1 MSWFIAGK
9 EVVKDLGRFLLPQAK
24 VSLQIAAKPSSIPL
38 PPPPTPL
45 TIAAPNPPLIGLT
58 RPEVLYVGKIQSKVW
73 QRPVVAE
80 DSVIGHLI
88 YGQPVSVLAYEGR
101 FAKIDS
107 KGFVGYVLKDELE
120 TIKGALY
127 PTFHEGEIYTANHPD
142 TKKLRRLINDEFANG
157 ELFAH
162 LQPSEFVSYRL
173 SEKNQTIPWGQE
185 RPRVVG
191 TWHSLLRGKTGIN
204 ISVTPK
210 TGALMEFQKED
221 GTGWLGYTKAVLVDN
236 SVVVEG
242 VGRVIEGEYMEET
255 LAPSEWHEWRPVWI
269 AVG

>member
-9 EVVKDLGRFLLPQAK
+9 EVVKDLGQFLLPRFKAN
-24 VSLQIAAKPSSIPL
+24 LQIAAKPSNIPL
-38 PPPPTPL
+38 PPPVAPL
-45 TIAAPNPPLIGLT
+45 SIAPPSLPLLSVT
-58 RPEVLYVGKIQSKVW
+58 RHEVLYINKPQSKVW

-80 DSVIGHLI
+80 DSVIGYLA

-107 KGFVGYVLKDELE
+107 HGLGGYVLKDELE
-120 TIKGALY
+120 TIKEALY

-157 ELFAH
+157 ELFVH

-173 SEKNQTIPWGQE
+173 SEKNQTLPWGQE

-191 TWHSLLRGKTGIN
+191 AWHNLLKGKTGIN

-210 TGALMEFQKED
+210 TGALVEYQKVD

-236 SVVVEG
+236 SITVEG
-242 VGRVIEGEYMEET
+242 VGRVIEGEYKVET
-255 LAPSEWHEWRPVWI
+255 FAPEEWHEWRPVWI